1 VRAAVLKAACAAS
14 AAVTA
19 RRFDSYAVGPG
30 TDLLPWRI
38 KGAARCHLRVGRH
51 CFIRDKIVFERPG
64 ARLSVGDR
72 TYLGNG
78 LIAIAQSVEIGSDV
92 MFGWGVTIVDHNS
105 HGVAFSHRR
114 GDTERWLSGEKDWSN
129 VKIAPVFIG
138 DKAWIGFNA
147 TILKGVSV
155 GEGSVVA
162 AGAIVTKSLPPWTVA
177 AGNPARVVRELGP
190 AER

>member
-1 VRAAVLKAACAAS
+1 MRAILKAVCAAS

-19 RRFDSYAVGPG
+19 RRFASYEVGRD

-38 KGAARCHLRVGRH
+38 KGAAQCHLSVGHH
-51 CFIRDKIVFERPG
+51 CFIRDKIVFERPN

-78 LIAIAQSVEIGSDV
+78 LIAVAQSVEIGSDV

-105 HGVAFSHRR
+105 HGIAFSQRR
-114 GDTERWLSGEKDWSN
+114 GDTERWLRGEKDWSN
-129 VKIAPVFIG
+129 VKIAPVAIG

-147 TILKGVSV
+147 TILKGVIV
-155 GEGSVVA
+155 GEGAVVA
-162 AGAIVTKSLPPWTVA
+162 AGAMVTKSVPAWTVA
-177 AGNPARVVRELGP
+177 AGNPAQVVRELGP
-190 AER
+190 GER

>member
-1 VRAAVLKAACAAS
+1 MRALLRAACAVS

-19 RRFDSYAVGPG
+19 RRFASYAVGSG

-38 KGAARCHLRVGRH
+38 KGAAYCHLRVGRQ
-51 CFIRDKIVFERPG
+51 CFIRDKIVFERPN
-64 ARLSVGDR
+64 ARFSVGDR

-78 LIAIAQSVEIGSDV
+78 LIAIAESVEIGSDV

-105 HGVAFSHRR
+105 HGVTFSHRQ
-114 GDTERWLSGEKDWSN
+114 GDTERWLKGEKDWAN
-129 VKIAPVFIG
+129 VKIAPVSIG

-162 AGAIVTKSLPPWTVA
+162 AGAIVTKSVPPWTIA
-177 AGNPARVVRELGP
+177 AGNPAQVVRELGP
-190 AER
+190 GER

>member
-1 VRAAVLKAACAAS
+1 MRGTILKTVCAAS
-14 AAVTA
+14 AAITA
-19 RRFDSYAVGPG
+19 RRFASYGVGRG

-38 KGAARCHLRVGRH
+38 KGAGQCHLSVGEH
-51 CFIRDKIVFERPG
+51 CFIRDKIVFERPN

-78 LIAIAQSVEIGSDV
+78 LIAVAQSVEIGSDV

-105 HGVAFSHRR
+105 HGIAFSHRR
-114 GDTERWLSGEKDWSN
+114 GDTERWLRGEKDWTN
-129 VKIAPVFIG
+129 VKIAPVVVG

-147 TILKGVSV
+147 TILRGVTV
-155 GEGSVVA
+155 GEGAVVA
-162 AGAIVTKSLPPWTVA
+162 AGSLVSKSVPPWTVA

-190 AER
+190 DEQ